1 VGAPNIADPERSG
14 DLLPSQQGNAHRS
27 GRKVAEGTILEDPM
41 PLLTSTSSSGPSE
54 TAAPEPPCPECAVAL
69 TAVGSGRHR
78 YWTCRWCGTTMR
90 RL

>member
-1 VGAPNIADPERSG
+1 
-14 DLLPSQQGNAHRS
+14 
-27 GRKVAEGTILEDPM
+27 M
-41 PLLTSTSSSGPSE
+41 PLLTSTSPSGQSE